1 MDQHVNLPLAAS
13 FLKNYGQEVLGI
25 TSRKQRAAQQQQK
38 EEDEENESSQQQQ
51 QPEAAT
57 PVTAGSSTTEGSEY
71 VTPEQR
77 AALKQLFVDY
87 YHSVEKHLVKEHKH
101 IKRLDSRNR
110 ETLFTRGELSE
121 ETKQNHEKMTKVYE
135 KLLNNTQT

>member
-1 MDQHVNLPLAAS
+1 MEQHINLPLAAS
-13 FLKNYGQEVLGI
+13 FLKNYGQQVLGI
-25 TSRKQRAAQQQQK
+25 TSRKQRAAQQQQQK
-38 EEDEENESSQQQQ
+38 EEDEENESQQQQ
-51 QPEAAT
+51 QQSEA
-57 PVTAGSSTTEGSEY
+57 PVTAGSSTNEGSEY